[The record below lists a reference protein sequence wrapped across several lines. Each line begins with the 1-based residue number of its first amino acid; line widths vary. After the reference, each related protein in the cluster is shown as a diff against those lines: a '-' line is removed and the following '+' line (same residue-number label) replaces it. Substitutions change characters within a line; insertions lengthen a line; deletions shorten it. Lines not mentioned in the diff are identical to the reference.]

1 VCGIAYGAI
10 MLLDDKRL
18 ENSSV
23 VANSMMNRQR
33 GCLGG
38 NSYQKELSLNPIEFL
53 TSRLSRQKDVCWL
66 DLCCGSG
73 KALIEASHH
82 FYEEELASKV
92 QIIGVDLVAMFDSY
106 PAEFSFLQ
114 LQEAAVN
121 QWQASTRFD
130 LITCVHGL
138 HYVGD
143 KLTLLQN
150 ACNWL
155 KQDGIFLTNIDLQNL
170 HSESGK
176 AAGKQIVRALK
187 SAGVEYNAKKRLII
201 CKGRKEFDLTFN
213 YIGADDKA
221 GPNYTGQAA
230 VNSYYRL

>member
-1 VCGIAYGAI
+1 

-53 TSRLSRQKDVCWL
+53 MTRFAEQETVCWL
-66 DLCCGSG
+66 DICCGSA
-73 KALIEASHH
+73 KALIEAACFFHVES
-82 FYEEELASKV
+82 LASRI
-92 QIIGVDLVAMFDSY
+92 QITGVDLVSMFDPY

-114 LQEAAVN
+114 LHAAEIN
-121 QWQASTRFD
+121 HWQPHTHFD

-138 HYVGD
+138 HYIGD
-143 KLTLLQN
+143 KLKLLQN
-150 ACNWL
+150 ACSWL
-155 KQDGIFLTNIDLQNL
+155 KPDGIFLTNIDLQNL
-170 HSESGK
+170 RSESG
-176 AAGKQIVRALK
+176 AMAGKQIVKELK
-187 SAGVEYNAKKRLII
+187 KTGLEYHPKKKLLI
-201 CKGRKEFDLTFN
+201 CNGYRELDLKFDYL
-213 YIGADDKA
+213 GADDKVD
-221 GPNYTGQAA
+221 PNYTGQAA

>member
-1 VCGIAYGAI
+1 

-23 VANSMMNRQR
+23 VVNSLMNRQR

-53 TSRLSRQKDVCWL
+53 MARLSQQNEVCWL

-73 KALIEASHH
+73 KALIQASHFFH
-82 FYEEELASKV
+82 AEALASNV
-92 QIIGVDLVAMFDSY
+92 QLIGIDLVAMFDSY

-114 LQEAAVN
+114 LQQATVN
-121 QWQASTRFD
+121 QWQPSTRFD

-143 KLTLLQN
+143 KLRLLQN
-150 ACNWL
+150 ACSWL
-155 KQDGIFLTNIDLQNL
+155 KQDGIFLTHIDLQNL
-170 HSESGK
+170 RSESGG
-176 AAGKQIVRALK
+176 AVGKQIIRELK
-187 SAGVEYNAKKRLII
+187 RVGVEYHSKKKLII
-201 CKGRKEFDLTFN
+201 CKGHREFDLKFD